1 MFGGIVQVAVHLELR
16 LLLSLNKDQT
26 LCFGECKRKKQLNI
40 ILGQIKEGK
49 RELGLLSDEN
59 TVSLITA
66 ESLLYVNFM
75 YKFPLP
81 FRWK

>member
-26 LCFGECKRKKQLNI
+26 LCFAEKRKKQLNI
-40 ILGQIKEGK
+40 ILGQIKKGK

-66 ESLLYVNFM
+66 ESLLYVDFM
-75 YKFPLP
+75 YEFPLP

>member
-1 MFGGIVQVAVHLELR
+1 MFGTIVQVAVHLELR

-26 LCFGECKRKKQLNI
+26 LCFGKCKRKKQLNVI
-40 ILGQIKEGK
+40 PGQIKEGK

-59 TVSLITA
+59 IVSLIA
-66 ESLLYVNFM
+66 SEPFLYVDFM
-75 YKFPLP
+75 HEFPLP